1 MDAAPALAAQGP
13 LGGVQRGSGTRS
25 FVQTTEDQDFATVE
39 RSSKAEQ
46 PRAGCACSHAGP
58 GAARPTP
65 QLDLICVRGPRQQP
79 ERVMVGD
86 DQARGGGGR
95 PFGGAP
101 LHPPLPT
108 RPSPARGPP
117 PLRVPIPPRP
127 TPLAPVT
134 TD

>member
-86 DQARGGGGR
+86 DQARGGEVAPVGGCR
-95 PFGGAP
+95 
-101 LHPPLPT
+101 LP
-108 RPSPARGPP
+108 
-117 PLRVPIPPRP
+117 PPRP
-127 TPLAPVT
+127 TPPSPGVGPPLFWAPLSPPHP
-134 TD
+134 